1 MDFLWHFCE
10 FVLCIS
16 MHFKDFQGF
25 SMFFHIFI
33 YHLRRKK
40 INDYHTHIVREVF
53 CCINLN
59 DENRSSTY
67 FTMEYFYVFLH
78 IENERFISQ
87 TTTVRP
93 FSVGFPLLSQAAKIP
108 ANRA

>member
-10 FVLCIS
+10 FILCIS

-25 SMFFHIFI
+25 SIFFLSFVA
-33 YHLRRKK
+33 KK
-40 INDYHTHIVREVF
+40 IHDYHTHIVREVF

-59 DENRSSTY
+59 DENRTSTY

-78 IENERFISQ
+78 IENERFTSQ
-87 TTTVRP
+87 KTTVRP